1 MKYFFAILFTFSS
14 LFSYSQL
21 PDGSIAPNFITTDV
35 NGNEHELYN
44 YLDMGYTVI
53 LQISASW
60 SGPDWNYSSNGVLQE
75 VWENHGPAGQ
85 PGVSPNTTDDVMILW
100 FEGDAGTAESELE
113 NSDFGN
119 WLIYIGNKKVNS
131 KWNVHNEVQYRNY
144 DAIGDLEQLLLR
156 TGVGYNLSENNHNLL
171 LGYGYILSQNY
182 SAVTEDKLDVNE
194 HRIFQQFTS
203 KQKIGNVSLSHRY
216 RFEQRFVESDFK
228 MRLRYFLAFKVPI
241 LKTETSPTKLYLSA
255 YNEVFLNTESDMFDR
270 NRVYGG
276 LGYQLNNNVRIEAGY
291 MNQLFEHSS
300 RDQFNLITFVNF

>member
-1 MKYFFAILFTFSS
+1 MVALTCV
-14 LFSYSQL
+14 LML
-21 PDGSIAPNFITTDV
+21 P
-35 NGNEHELYN
+35 
-44 YLDMGYTVI
+44 
-53 LQISASW
+53 
-60 SGPDWNYSSNGVLQE
+60 YSSAAQ
-75 VWENHGPAGQ
+75 
-85 PGVSPNTTDDVMILW
+85 
-100 FEGDAGTAESELE
+100 

-119 WLIYIGNKKVNS
+119 WLIYIGNKKVDS
-131 KWNVHNEVQYRNY
+131 KWNIHNEVQYRNY

-182 SAVTEDKLDVNE
+182 SADTEDKFDVNE

-203 KQKIGNVSLSHRY
+203 KQKIVNVSLSHRY
-216 RFEQRFVESDFK
+216 RFEQRFVDSDFK

-255 YNEVFLNTESDMFDR
+255 YNEVFLNTKSEVFDR

-300 RDQFNLITFVNF
+300 RDQFNLITFINF

>member
-1 MKYFFAILFTFSS
+1 MVALTCVLMLPYS
-14 LFSYSQL
+14 LAAQ
-21 PDGSIAPNFITTDV
+21 
-35 NGNEHELYN
+35 
-44 YLDMGYTVI
+44 
-53 LQISASW
+53 
-60 SGPDWNYSSNGVLQE
+60 
-75 VWENHGPAGQ
+75 
-85 PGVSPNTTDDVMILW
+85 
-100 FEGDAGTAESELE
+100 

-119 WLIYIGNKKVNS
+119 WLIYIGNKKVDS
-131 KWNVHNEVQYRNY
+131 KWNIHNEVQYRNY

-182 SAVTEDKLDVNE
+182 SADTEDKFDVNE

-241 LKTETSPTKLYLSA
+241 LKTETLPTKLYLSA
-255 YNEVFLNTESDMFDR
+255 YNEVFLNTESEVFDR

-300 RDQFNLITFVNF
+300 RDQFNLITFINF